1 MINYETMKQHLLHK
15 IAEYDKQIEEINAL
29 DDPDVMY
36 STNKLKAA
44 CFEFKKGAVKDVLD
58 WVEKHNN

>member
-15 IAEYDKQIEEINAL
+15 IAEYDKQIEQFNAL
-29 DDPDVMY
+29 DAPDVKY
-36 STNKLKAA
+36 SFNKVSASF
-44 CFEFKKGAVKDVLD
+44 FEINKSVVNEVLD